1 MKKICQSCGMPLM
14 QNGVDLRGSERGNTK
29 SEKYCAYCY
38 GNGAFLQ
45 PTMTKEQ
52 MIIRGIEGIQRTKT
66 NKLVKW
72 LFVKS
77 YPMQLNQLDRWRG
90 K

>member
-1 MKKICQSCGMPLM
+1 MKQICQSCGMPLI
-14 QNGVDLRGSERGNTK
+14 QKGIDLRGSERGNTK
-29 SEKYCAYCY
+29 SEKYCSYCY

-52 MIIRGIEGIQRTKT
+52 MIKRGIEGIQRSKS

-72 LFVKS
+72 IFVKS
-77 YPMQLNQLDRWRG
+77 YPVQLNQLERWRNQ
-90 K
+90 